1 VFYWIYDIPIPQLAI
16 LFAVAF
22 VGFSWLGAI
31 FIRPLL
37 RAFVRTRMGTSCNEV
52 VGYIL
57 SCYCVFY
64 GLLLGL
70 LAVAAYQNLTQVEMV
85 VTREAASMA
94 ALYQDVSAY
103 PDPDGENLRW
113 LLRDYCRYQFK
124 YAWPLQRKG
133 IVPAGGAIRLTA
145 FQERL
150 TTFQPQNAS
159 QEVLHAETLRQFNQ
173 LLEHRRMRL
182 YSVTTGIP
190 AVMWYV
196 VVVGSLINIALVWL
210 FDMKLVT
217 HLFLGGLLSFFIGS
231 VIFLIAVMDNP
242 FRGEVSIPATAFEQV
257 YQSLM
262 HE

>member
-1 VFYWIYDIPIPQLAI
+1 VFYWIYDIPTTTLAG
-16 LFAVAF
+16 LFAAAF
-22 VGFSWLGAI
+22 IGFSWFGAL

-37 RAFVRTRMGTSCNEV
+37 RMFVPNRVAGSNNEV
-52 VGYIL
+52 VGYII

-70 LAVAAYQNLTQVEMV
+70 LAVAAYQNLTQVEML
-85 VTREAASMA
+85 VTREASSMA

-103 PDPDGENLRW
+103 PEPHGENLRW

-124 YAWPLQRKG
+124 YAWALQKKG
-133 IVPAGGAIRLTA
+133 LLPEGGATRLTA
-145 FQERL
+145 FQEKL
-150 TTFQPQNAS
+150 ITFEPQTSA

-196 VVVGSLINIALVWL
+196 VLIGSVINIGLVWM
-210 FDMKLVT
+210 FDMKLVA
-217 HLFLGGLLSFFIGS
+217 HLFLGGVLAFFIGS

-242 FRGEVSIPATAFEQV
+242 FRGEVSIPSTPFEQV
-257 YQSLM
+257 YRTLM
-262 HE
+262 YE

>member
-1 VFYWIYDIPIPQLAI
+1 MFYWIYDIPTQTLAVW
-16 LFAVAF
+16 FAAAF
-22 VGFSWLGAI
+22 IGFSWLGAL

-37 RAFVRTRMGTSCNEV
+37 RAFVRTREGASRNEV
-52 VGYIL
+52 VGYVL

-70 LAVAAYQNLTQVEMV
+70 LAVAAYQNYSQVELL
-85 VTREAASMA
+85 VTREAGSLG
-94 ALYQDVSAY
+94 ALFQDVSAY

-113 LLRDYCRYQFK
+113 LLRDYCRYQYK
-124 YAWPLQRKG
+124 YAWDLQRKG
-133 IVPAGGAIRLTA
+133 IIPQGGAIRLTA

-150 TTFQPQNAS
+150 VAFEPQTTS
-159 QEVLHAETLRQFNQ
+159 QEILHAETLRQFNH
-173 LLEHRRMRL
+173 LVEHRQARL
-182 YSVTTGIP
+182 NSVTTGIP

-196 VVVGSLINIALVWL
+196 VIVGSIINIALVWL
-210 FDMKLVT
+210 FDMKLVS

-242 FRGEVSIPATAFEQV
+242 FRGEVSIPATSFQQLYRV
-257 YQSLM
+257 M